1 MEENGIET
9 SAVSTEC
16 GDGDEIPQMTTA
28 DGTAD
33 YTVVSRDDQV
43 FLQVFEAELV
53 SPQACNTTLSD
64 AQEIC
69 NQVPTNLANDGQGQV
84 DATLEEA
91 FHSTESNK
99 YFWWLLFL
107 VIFLVAL
114 ICVIST
120 FAILRVYESEKMYEK
135 ASNERNAESEA
146 GEVDNSYY
154 LRTLRNFLL
163 GADVFRLDTNAPQ
176 LKATEWMAFK
186 DLPHVDFDMS
196 FRLKQRFALATLYFG
211 MGGEDWDLESWLQAG
226 RHECQWEL
234 VSCSEVEEVTKL
246 SLGGSLGL
254 TGSLV
259 EEIGLLT
266 SLTSLDLSS
275 NRIEGSIPIV
285 MYNLSNLVS
294 LDLKENEMVGHIDSS
309 ICKLQ
314 SLQVLKLS
322 LNYFSGILPEELKF
336 IHDLRIFDIHKNS
349 LHGNIW
355 SLMESWTKL
364 GQSLIRIRMM
374 MST

>member
-1 MEENGIET
+1 MEESGIET

-33 YTVVSRDDQV
+33 YTVVSRPRDDQV

-53 SPQACNTTLSD
+53 SPQAGNTTLSD

-69 NQVPTNLANDGQGQV
+69 NQVSANLANDRQGRVQ

-91 FHSTESNK
+91 FHGTETN
-99 YFWWLLFL
+99 YFFLWLLSL

-120 FAILRVYESEKMYEK
+120 FAIIRVCENEKMYEK
-135 ASNERNAESEA
+135 ASNDLNAESEA
-146 GEVDNSYY
+146 DNSYY
-154 LRTLRNFLL
+154 LSTLRNILL
-163 GADVFRLDTNAPQ
+163 GADAFRLDTNAPQ
-176 LKATEWMAFK
+176 LKATEWMAFE
-186 DLPHVDFDMS
+186 DLPRVDFNMS

-266 SLTSLDLSS
+266 SLSKFLVLPHVPISFLSW
-275 NRIEGSIPIV
+275 
-285 MYNLSNLVS
+285 
-294 LDLKENEMVGHIDSS
+294 
-309 ICKLQ
+309 
-314 SLQVLKLS
+314 
-322 LNYFSGILPEELKF
+322 F
-336 IHDLRIFDIHKNS
+336 
-349 LHGNIW
+349 
-355 SLMESWTKL
+355 
-364 GQSLIRIRMM
+364 
-374 MST
+374 